1 MNDEDRK
8 LLAETVNVMNGLRS
22 DMQEFRGEMR
32 EFKQQSLVRITSL
45 ESDQVE
51 CQKHP
56 SVCATARLLE
66 SHLSGHKGGKSFAV
80 SIWAVC
86 VSTVMC
92 VFTLVMA
99 LVKRS

>member
-66 SHLSGHKGGKSFAV
+66 SHISGHKGGKSFAI

-99 LVKRS
+99 LLKRS